1 MSPPNGSSS
10 PLVLE
15 GVSRVFRS
23 GDVEVR
29 AVTAVDAVVG
39 VGEIVAIV
47 GPSGSGKTTLLS
59 MAGCLLTPSGGT
71 VKVLGEDIYRLNHR
85 QRAAF
90 RLRHIGFVFQAYN
103 LLPSLDVRENVE
115 IALNLAG
122 VSGKAA
128 HERAGKLLELLQI
141 EHRARLRPGN
151 LSGGEQQRLAIARAL
166 ANRPEVILA
175 DEPTASLDSRAGH
188 SVMEL
193 MRLAVEKGEAS
204 SLVVVTH
211 DVRIL
216 DLAHRV
222 LFMED
227 GRLSPVPRTAEAAE
241 LTGQR

>member
-1 MSPPNGSSS
+1 MAATRQKPP

-15 GVSRVFRS
+15 SVSKVFRS
-23 GDVEVR
+23 GASEVR
-29 AVTAVDAVVG
+29 AVSEVDAEVRE
-39 VGEIVAIV
+39 GEIVAIV

-59 MAGCLLTPSGGT
+59 MAGGLLTPTFGR
-71 VKVLGEDIYRLNHR
+71 VMVLGEDLYRLSHR

-90 RLRHIGFVFQAYN
+90 RLRHIGFVFQAFN

-122 VSGKAA
+122 VTGDAA
-128 HERAGKLLELLQI
+128 HRRAGSLLELLQLQ
-141 EHRARLRPGN
+141 HRASLRPGN

-166 ANRPEVILA
+166 ANRPELILA
-175 DEPTASLDSRAGH
+175 DEPTASLDSQAGH
-188 SVMEL
+188 RVMEL
-193 MRLAVEKGEAS
+193 MRLAVEAGEAS

-222 LFMED
+222 LYVED
-227 GRLSPVPRTAEAAE
+227 GRLRPAD
-241 LTGQR
+241 